1 MVSLMIGTVVEKVSC
16 ADYLPTDDNSTVS
29 TALFDSEL
37 QCRVWMAT
45 AVTFLS
51 AMFQVGIGL
60 LEFYFARVFQSAIHG
75 SNPLMS
81 AMLANQSF
89 PYKCAI

>member
-1 MVSLMIGTVVEKVSC
+1 MVSLMIGTVVEKASC

-37 QCRVWMAT
+37 QCRVGMAT

-51 AMFQVGIGL
+51 AMFQVGT
-60 LEFYFARVFQSAIHG
+60 LEFHFARLFQSVIRG
-75 SNPLMS
+75 RNPLMS
-81 AMLANQSF
+81 AMLAYQSS
-89 PYKCAI
+89 PYKCAL